1 MDNPKDLVAFEAG
14 RRPGL
19 ASGFGEPPGI
29 LALVLAILVTASAVY
44 YAMLVY
50 APRQLVEREGT
61 PRVWIG
67 RFALFVVSVAFGVR
81 WLAAI
86 GT

>member
-1 MDNPKDLVAFEAG
+1 
-14 RRPGL
+14 
-19 ASGFGEPPGI
+19 
-29 LALVLAILVTASAVY
+29 
-44 YAMLVY
+44 MLVY